1 MSIQIE
7 NVSKGFGQVRALD
20 GVSAVLE
27 ENKIYG
33 LLGRNGAGKS
43 TLLNIVTNR
52 LFADSG
58 QVLVDGQ
65 RVAENDDALS
75 QIFLT
80 SEKTYYPESMKVKDA
95 FRWTRNFYP
104 SFDEAFAL
112 RLAGSFQL
120 NLNGKIRGL
129 STGYASIFKLVTA
142 LSVNTPYVLLDEPV
156 LGLDANHRDLFY
168 RVLLAKY
175 GEKPFTVVLSTHL
188 IEEVSSVLEDV
199 VILKNGRVLCA
210 DSQENLLARGYAVSG
225 TSSLVDSYIAGKEVL
240 SVDSLGGL
248 RTAYVLGK
256 VEPGELPQGLELS
269 RLNLQKL
276 FIQLTNEEGEK

>member
-175 GEKPFTVVLSTHL
+175 GEKTFTVVLSTHL
-188 IEEVSSVLEDV
+188 IEDVSSVLEDV

>member
-20 GVSAVLE
+20 GVSAELK

-43 TLLNIVTNR
+43 TLLNIMTNR

-58 QVLVDGQ
+58 RVLIDGQ
-65 RVAENDDALS
+65 GVVENDAALS
-75 QIFLT
+75 QVFLT
-80 SEKTYYPESMKVKDA
+80 SEKNYYPESMKVKDA
-95 FRWTRNFYP
+95 FRWTKNFYP
-104 SFDEAFAL
+104 SFDEAFAVN
-112 RLAGSFQL
+112 LAGSFQL

-142 LSVNTPYVLLDEPV
+142 LSVNVPYVLLDEPV

-188 IEEVSSVLEDV
+188 IEEVSSVLEEV
-199 VILKNGRVLCA
+199 VILKNGRVLCEE
-210 DSQENLLARGYAVSG
+210 SQEKLLARGYAVSG
-225 TSSLVDSYIAGKEVL
+225 AAGLVEAYIAGKEVL
-240 SVDSLGGL
+240 SVDAIGGL

-256 VEPGELPQGLELS
+256 AEPEALPQGLEISQLD
-269 RLNLQKL
+269 LQKL